1 VNRDDFFRCSAS
13 FVVVVVLS
21 IRYPIVAG
29 TFYSSDPKRLRNEI
43 ESCFLGKYGPGKLPG
58 PEGRE
63 RSIIALVA
71 PHAGYIYSGQTA
83 AWSYRALS
91 EENPPETA
99 VILSPNHTGFGPP
112 VSLYKSGEWR
122 TPLGKTSIDD
132 NLAQEIFSASKII
145 NFDDLAHVNEHSIEV
160 HVPFLQYLYGDKI
173 KIVPIVMG
181 YQDLETSQSIGKTLA
196 KVLKDHNTV
205 IVASTDL
212 THMEPKQSAKCKDD
226 LVLDSIRT
234 MDEVKLQNVVR
245 SNRITMCGYGPV
257 SAALV
262 AAKLLGAN
270 QAEVLSYNTSGDI
283 TGDLNAVVG
292 YVAAKITK
300 TVL

>member
-1 VNRDDFFRCSAS
+1 MSV
-13 FVVVVVLS
+13 
-21 IRYPIVAG
+21 RYPIVAG
-29 TFYSSDPKRLRNEI
+29 TFYSSDTKRLVKEI

-58 PEGRE
+58 FECKE

-83 AWSYRALS
+83 AWSYSALS
-91 EENPPETA
+91 EEKSPET
-99 VILSPNHTGFGPP
+99 VIILSPNHTGFGLPI
-112 VSLYKSGEWR
+112 SLYKSGEWR
-122 TPLGKTSIDD
+122 TPLGKTAIDD
-132 NLAQEIFSASKII
+132 KLAKEIFSASKII
-145 NFDDLAHVNEHSIEV
+145 DFDDLAHVNEHSIEV
-160 HVPFLQYLYGDKI
+160 QVPFLQYLYGDKI

-196 KVLKDHNTV
+196 EVLRYRNIV
-205 IVASTDL
+205 ILASTDL
-212 THMEPKQSAKCKDD
+212 THQESKQLAKRKDD
-226 LVLDSIRT
+226 LVLDSIRA
-234 MDEVKLQNVVR
+234 MDEVKLQNVVK

-270 QAEVLSYNTSGDI
+270 RAEVLSYNTSGDI

-292 YVAAKITK
+292 YAAAKITK
-300 TVL
+300 TVQ

>member
-1 VNRDDFFRCSAS
+1 MSV
-13 FVVVVVLS
+13 
-21 IRYPIVAG
+21 RYPIVAG
-29 TFYSSDPKRLRNEI
+29 TFYSSDTKRLRKEI

-58 PEGRE
+58 FECKE

-83 AWSYRALS
+83 AWSYSALS
-91 EENPPETA
+91 EEKSPET
-99 VILSPNHTGFGPP
+99 VIILND
-112 VSLYKSGEWR
+112 K
-122 TPLGKTSIDD
+122 
-132 NLAQEIFSASKII
+132 LAQEIFSASKII
-145 NFDDLAHVNEHSIEV
+145 NFDELAHVNEHSIEV

-196 KVLKDHNTV
+196 EVLRDRNMV
-205 IVASTDL
+205 ILASTDL
-212 THMEPKQSAKCKDD
+212 THQEPKQLAKRKDD
-226 LVLDSIRT
+226 LILDSIRA
-234 MDEVKLQNVVR
+234 MDEVKLQNVVK

-270 QAEVLSYNTSGDI
+270 RAEVLSYNTSGDI
-283 TGDLNAVVG
+283 TGDLHAVVG
-292 YVAAKITK
+292 YAAAKITK
-300 TVL
+300 TVQ